1 MALGSD
7 RTGRTEALG
16 IFKCERPEVTA
27 GRRRAKGG
35 GVFSVT
41 SSLAARLCR
50 NVYPRLVFFMRIPV
64 VLTHRSLWCLGP
76 PRRPNRRRPRPRP
89 RARQE
94 QGSVRGVPGGDWRGG
109 RRGRREHARRG
120 VVDKHERELGRS
132 VCGHVAQCKFQ
143 RHRPRAWIV
152 VCFATSFERIRH
164 DACGE
169 VGGYQHHQRL
179 VRGQD
184 LGRMRLAIVR
194 RGGSRAQKRDGAA
207 GVFHQSV
214 QGRHGVQARGDL
226 GSVGG
231 GVGS

>member
-1 MALGSD
+1 
-7 RTGRTEALG
+7 
-16 IFKCERPEVTA
+16 
-27 GRRRAKGG
+27 
-35 GVFSVT
+35 
-41 SSLAARLCR
+41 
-50 NVYPRLVFFMRIPV
+50 MRIPV
-64 VLTHRSLWCLGP
+64 MLTHRSLWCLGP

-226 GSVGG
+226 GSLVFRRVTLGVFWRDANCKQTAAWGTKCVGTRG
-231 GVGS
+231 RGSARAKLAGVPVPARHRGFHGRCV